1 MSLGGFYMTDK
12 QKGFFYAI
20 MGPVL
25 WGFSGSIAQ
34 YLFTEESIPTQWI
47 VGIRLIFAGLMLV
60 IWCYFADSKELFVI
74 LKKPRYVIQLL
85 AFGLLGMLPAQYT
98 YFMAIKYGNAPTA
111 TVLQFLGP
119 LFIILYLSL
128 RKLQWPR
135 RIDIISIALAL
146 LGTFLLVTHGHIGQL
161 MLSPAA
167 IFWGVCAGLSQASYT
182 LLPRELLKRFD
193 ARIVTGWSMLLGG
206 IVFAPFADLTNVPTL
221 TGTAWI
227 AIIFIITGGTMFS
240 YLFYLQSLNYLT
252 PSTTGMLSA
261 FEPLTATVLAVT
273 LLNTKVSGA
282 ELIGALL
289 ILGITFLQA
298 LPPNLFSL
306 KFRYKNHN

>member
-1 MSLGGFYMTDK
+1 MTDK
-12 QKGFFYAI
+12 QKGFFCAI
-20 MGPVL
+20 FGPVL

-47 VGIRLIFAGLMLV
+47 VGIRLLIAGLLLV
-60 IWCYFADSKELFVI
+60 IWCYFIDSRELFAI
-74 LKKPRYVIQLL
+74 LKKPRYIVQLL

-119 LFIILYLSL
+119 LFIILYISL
-128 RKLQWPR
+128 RKLQMPR
-135 RIDIISIALAL
+135 RIDIISIFLAI
-146 LGTFLLVTHGHIGQL
+146 LGTFLLVTHGHINQL

-167 IFWGVCAGLSQASYT
+167 VAWGVGAGISQASYT
-182 LLPRELLKRFD
+182 LLPRELLQRFD

-206 IVFAPFADLTNVPTL
+206 IVFASFADLTHVPHL
-221 TGTAWI
+221 TGIAWLCI
-227 AIIFIITGGTMFS
+227 LFIIIGGTMFS

-252 PSTTGMLSA
+252 PATTGMLSA
-261 FEPLTATVLAVT
+261 FEPLTATILAITV
-273 LLNTKVSGA
+273 LNTKVSTA
-282 ELIGALL
+282 EIAGALL

-298 LPPNLFSL
+298 LPPNLFNLRKYQKTNSS
-306 KFRYKNHN
+306 K

>member
-1 MSLGGFYMTDK
+1 MTDK

-20 MGPVL
+20 TGPVL

-34 YLFTEESIPTQWI
+34 YLFTQENIPTQWI
-47 VGIRLIFAGLMLV
+47 VGVRLLFAGLLLV
-60 IWCYFADSKELFVI
+60 IWCYFIDSKELFAI
-74 LKKPRYVIQLL
+74 LKKPRYIFQLL

-119 LFIILYLSL
+119 LFIIIYISL
-128 RKLQWPR
+128 RKLQMPR
-135 RIDIISIALAL
+135 RIDLISIVLAL
-146 LGTFLLVTHGHIGQL
+146 LGTFLLVTHGHINQL

-167 IFWGVCAGLSQASYT
+167 VLWGIGAGISQASYT

-206 IVFAPFADLTNVPTL
+206 IVFAPFADLTHVPQL
-221 TGTAWI
+221 NWTAI
-227 AIIFIITGGTMFS
+227 ICIIFIITGGTMFS

-252 PSTTGMLSA
+252 PATTGMLSA

-273 LLNTKVSGA
+273 VLNTKVSFA
-282 ELIGALL
+282 ELMGALL

-298 LPPNLFSL
+298 LPPNLFNLRRNS
-306 KFRYKNHN
+306 K

>member
-1 MSLGGFYMTDK
+1 MTDK

-20 MGPVL
+20 TGPVL

-34 YLFTEESIPTQWI
+34 YLFTQESIPTQWI
-47 VGIRLIFAGLMLV
+47 VGIRLLFAGLMLV
-60 IWCYFADSKELFVI
+60 IWCYFIDFKELFAI
-74 LKKPRYVIQLL
+74 LKKPRYIFQLL

-119 LFIILYLSL
+119 LFIIIYISL
-128 RKLQWPR
+128 RKLQMPR
-135 RIDIISIALAL
+135 RIDLISIVLAI
-146 LGTFLLVTHGHIGQL
+146 LGTFLLVTHGHINQL

-167 IFWGVCAGLSQASYT
+167 VLWGVGAGISQASYT
-182 LLPRELLKRFD
+182 LLPRELLRRFD
-193 ARIVTGWSMLLGG
+193 ARIVTGWPILLGG
-206 IVFAPFADLTNVPTL
+206 IVFAPFADLTHVPEL
-221 TGTAWI
+221 NWTAI
-227 AIIFIITGGTMFS
+227 ICIIFIITGGTMFS

-252 PSTTGMLSA
+252 PATTGMLSA

-273 LLNTKVSGA
+273 ILNTKVSFA
-282 ELIGALL
+282 ELMGALL

-298 LPPNLFSL
+298 LPPNLFNLRRNS
-306 KFRYKNHN
+306 K

>member
-1 MSLGGFYMTDK
+1 MTDT

-20 MGPVL
+20 TGPVL

-34 YLFTEESIPTQWI
+34 YLFTQESIPTEWI
-47 VGIRLIFAGLMLV
+47 VGIRLIFAGLLLV
-60 IWCYFADSKELFVI
+60 IWCYFIDSKALFSI
-74 LKKPRYVIQLL
+74 LKIPRYIAQLL

-128 RKLQWPR
+128 RKMQLPR
-135 RIDIISIALAL
+135 RIDMISIVLAL
-146 LGTFLLVTHGHIGQL
+146 LGTFLLVTHGHINQL

-167 IFWGVCAGLSQASYT
+167 ILWGVGAGISQASYT
-182 LLPRELLKRFD
+182 LLPRELLRKFD

-206 IVFAPFADLTNVPTL
+206 IVFAPFAHLNQVPTL
-221 TGTAWI
+221 TPTALI
-227 AIIFIITGGTMFS
+227 SITFIIIGGTMFS

-273 LLNTKVSGA
+273 VLNTKVSGA
-282 ELIGALL
+282 ELAGAIL

-306 KFRYKNHN
+306 KTRYKKTHSPD

>member
-1 MSLGGFYMTDK
+1 MTDK

-34 YLFTEESIPTQWI
+34 YLFTIENIPTQWI

-60 IWCYFADSKELFVI
+60 IWCYFIDSKALFAI
-74 LKKPRYVIQLL
+74 LKKPRYLFQLF

-119 LFIILYLSL
+119 LFIIIYISL
-128 RKLQWPR
+128 RKLQMPR
-135 RIDIISIALAL
+135 RIDLISIVLAL
-146 LGTFLLVTHGHIGQL
+146 LGTFLLVTHGHLGQL

-182 LLPRELLKRFD
+182 LLPRELLKKFD

-206 IVFAPFADLTNVPTL
+206 IVFAPFANLGHIPSLNLV
-221 TGTAWI
+221 AI
-227 AIIFIITGGTMFS
+227 ISIIFIIRGGTMFS
-240 YLFYLQSLNYLT
+240 YLFYLQSLNFLT

-261 FEPLTATVLAVT
+261 FEPLTATILTVAF
-273 LLNTKVSGA
+273 LNTKISGA

-298 LPPNLFSL
+298 LPPNLFNL
-306 KFRYKNHN
+306 KFRYKNKN

>member
-1 MSLGGFYMTDK
+1 MSDK

-20 MGPVL
+20 TGPVL

-34 YLFTEESIPTQWI
+34 YLFTQESIPTHWI
-47 VGIRLIFAGLMLV
+47 VGIRLLFAGLLLV
-60 IWCYFADSKELFVI
+60 IWCYFVDSKELFAI
-74 LKKPRYVIQLL
+74 LKKPRYIVQLL

-119 LFIILYLSL
+119 LFIIIYISL
-128 RKLQWPR
+128 RKLQLPR
-135 RIDIISIALAL
+135 RIDMISIVLAL
-146 LGTFLLVTHGHIGQL
+146 LGTFLLVTHGHLNKL

-167 IFWGVCAGLSQASYT
+167 ILWGVGTGISQASYT
-182 LLPRELLKRFD
+182 LLPRGLLKRFD

-206 IVFAPFADLTNVPTL
+206 IVFAPFANLGQVPQL
-221 TGTAWI
+221 NLKALVC
-227 AIIFIITGGTMFS
+227 IIFIVTGGTMFS
-240 YLFYLQSLNYLT
+240 YLFYLQSLNFLT

-261 FEPLTATVLAVT
+261 FEPLTATILSVT
-273 LLNTKVSGA
+273 ILNTKISGA

-298 LPPNLFSL
+298 LPPNLFNL
-306 KFRYKNHN
+306 KSRYKKAHSPD

>member
-1 MSLGGFYMTDK
+1 
-12 QKGFFYAI
+12 
-20 MGPVL
+20 
-25 WGFSGSIAQ
+25 
-34 YLFTEESIPTQWI
+34 
-47 VGIRLIFAGLMLV
+47 MLV
-60 IWCYFADSKELFVI
+60 IWCYFIDSKELFAI
-74 LKKPRYVIQLL
+74 LKKPRYIFQLL

-119 LFIILYLSL
+119 LFIIIYISL
-128 RKLQWPR
+128 RKLQMPR
-135 RIDIISIALAL
+135 RIDLISIVLAI
-146 LGTFLLVTHGHIGQL
+146 LGTFLLVTRGHINQL

-167 IFWGVCAGLSQASYT
+167 VLWGVGAGISQASYT

-206 IVFAPFADLTNVPTL
+206 IVFAPFADLTHVPEL
-221 TGTAWI
+221 NWTAI
-227 AIIFIITGGTMFS
+227 ICIIFIITGGTMFS

-252 PSTTGMLSA
+252 PATTGMLSA

-273 LLNTKVSGA
+273 VLNTKVSFA
-282 ELIGALL
+282 ELMGALL

-298 LPPNLFSL
+298 LPPNLFNLRRNS
-306 KFRYKNHN
+306 K

>member
-1 MSLGGFYMTDK
+1 MTDK

-20 MGPVL
+20 AGPVL

-34 YLFTEESIPTQWI
+34 YLFTQENIPTQWI

-60 IWCYFADSKELFVI
+60 IWCYFVDSKELFSI
-74 LKKPRYVIQLL
+74 LKKPRYIIQLL
-85 AFGLLGMLPAQYT
+85 AFGLLGMLPAQFT

-119 LFIILYLSL
+119 LFIIVYLSL
-128 RKLQWPR
+128 RKLQMPR
-135 RIDIISIALAL
+135 RIDIISIFLAI
-146 LGTFLLVTHGHIGQL
+146 LGTFLLVTHGHLNQL

-167 IFWGVCAGLSQASYT
+167 ILWGVGAGISQASYT
-182 LLPRELLKRFD
+182 LLPRELLSKFD

-206 IVFAPFADLTNVPTL
+206 IVFAPFAHLTQVPHL
-221 TGTAWI
+221 TGIAWI
-227 AIIFIITGGTMFS
+227 CIIFIVTGGTMFS

-252 PSTTGMLSA
+252 PATTGMLSA
-261 FEPLTATVLAVT
+261 FEPLTATFLAVT
-273 LLNTKVSGA
+273 ILNTKVSPA
-282 ELIGALL
+282 EIAGALL

-298 LPPNLFSL
+298 LPPNLFTL
-306 KFRYKNHN
+306 KRYQKNHSSN